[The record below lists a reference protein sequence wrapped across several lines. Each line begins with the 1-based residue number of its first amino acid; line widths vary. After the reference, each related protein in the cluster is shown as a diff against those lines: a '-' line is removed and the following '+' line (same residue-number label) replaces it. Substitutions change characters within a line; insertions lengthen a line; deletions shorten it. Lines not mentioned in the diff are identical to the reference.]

1 MSSIHKFIESKE
13 TTEAVKTLFKRFFDE
28 FEKQNSTAWNEQVT
42 KQTPLF
48 HRKKLLKQGQC
59 DFDNPPLNLTT
70 EELIILY
77 NYYYFPMHYQSSY
90 DIYDKLFS
98 ECDAF
103 KNKTL
108 FFQDYGCGTLS
119 STMAFS
125 ACFQKYKSREIEDNN
140 ELFYSYPSTE
150 IKSLNE
156 FKYNEI
162 DVCNHL
168 HFYVA
173 DKFTSVESG
182 GELGIIRNAQK
193 IFRFDLPD
201 LINGYFLF
209 DKSNNLTK
217 YLTEFLKE
225 NFYVE
230 PYCDYFFNMASCTDG
245 HFYFSSPADK
255 FYIGNFVGIDPFKS
269 FCQSQQ
275 KSAKDVTV
283 ILNFSYVF
291 ASESIDIDKLVSTI
305 DEYQKSGC
313 QLIIVNQNPDIDA
326 FNEKWEIL
334 KKRIKYIQYKQGV
347 LPIKFFPKNSKSRFE
362 VIYPI
367 TYEIFFA
374 KCINLYNQ
382 NQYVALDKYLN
393 EFFKSNFEPLIIE
406 IKLDMLNESGEFDLS
421 NYITEFAFA
430 HNYFPAKAYYHQ
442 KAHLYRDINSNNIAK
457 FYYEKEILERR
468 RINRIS
474 DGGLSPCYTK
484 FMDANFPNDNYLS
497 LENDDLPF

>member
-13 TTEAVKTLFKRFFDE
+13 TPEAVKTLFIRFVDE
-28 FEKQNSTAWNEQVT
+28 FEKQNSTSWNEQVT

-48 HRKKLLKQGQC
+48 HRKKLLNQGQC

-70 EELIILY
+70 AELIILY

-90 DIYDKLFS
+90 DIYDNLFS

-103 KNKTL
+103 KNKTF

-125 ACFQKYKSREIEDNN
+125 ACFQKYTSREIEANN
-140 ELFYSYPSTE
+140 ELNYNYTSAV
-150 IKSLNE
+150 IKPQNE

-162 DVCNHL
+162 DVCSHL

-173 DKFTSVESG
+173 DQFTSVESG

-193 IFRFDLPD
+193 IVRFDLPN
-201 LINGYFLF
+201 LINGYFLY
-209 DKSNNLTK
+209 DKSNNLTA
-217 YLTEFLKE
+217 YLTDFLKE
-225 NFYVE
+225 NFYSE
-230 PYCDYFFNMASCTDG
+230 LYCDYFFNMADCTDG
-245 HFYFSSPADK
+245 HFYFPSPADK
-255 FYIGNFVGIDPFKS
+255 FYVGNFWGIDPFRS

-275 KSAKDVTV
+275 KSARDVTV

-291 ASESIDIDKLVSTI
+291 ASESIDIDKLVSII

-334 KKRIKYIQYKQGV
+334 KKRIKYIPYKQGV
-347 LPIKFFPKNSKSRFE
+347 LPIKFFPKSSRSRFE
-362 VIYPI
+362 VIYPVS
-367 TYEIFFA
+367 YEIFFD
-374 KCINLYNQ
+374 KCINLYKKKH
-382 NQYVALDKYLN
+382 YEALDKYLY
-393 EFFKSNFEPLIIE
+393 EFFKSNLEPMIIE

-421 NYITEFAFA
+421 NYITDFAFA
-430 HNYFPAKAYYHQ
+430 QDFFTALTYYHQ

-457 FYYEKEILERR
+457 FYYEKDILER
-468 RINRIS
+468 N
-474 DGGLSPCYTK
+474 GYQCLCYK
-484 FMDANFPNDNYLS
+484 EFMDANFPNDNYLS
-497 LENDDLPF
+497 LDNDNLPF